1 MPTNRRFR
9 SRTPQQELSLGA
21 IAYLRDDPYDPGL
34 GNALWP
40 GNEHSHLS
48 AHGDTPYSLQGDA
61 ARQACGLSAR
71 ELVERYG
78 DQFLAEYIADHP
90 GQRPHWWWA
99 FNVLD
104 NGQPLRRQR
113 IGGVGVTHGDDHFSY
128 GIPTGWVTRM
138 DQTEER
144 TWPGKPFHP
153 GPAVDPANPPIFESQ
168 AAYLDRHGL
177 LMAGERK
184 RLTDADFA
192 PDVVE
197 LAGYDLVDDDVGD
210 E

>member
-78 DQFLAEYIADHP
+78 DQFLAEYIAKHP
-90 GQRPHWWWA
+90 GKRPAWWWV
-99 FNVLD
+99 FNTLD
-104 NGQPLRRQR
+104 NGEPLLRQR
-113 IGGVGVTHGDDHFSY
+113 IGGVGESSGEWVSY
-128 GIPTGWVTRM
+128 GMPGHWVTPK
-138 DQTEER
+138 DKTEDR
-144 TWPGKPFHP
+144 TWPGKCLHP
-153 GPAVDPANPPIFESQ
+153 GTAVDLVNPPIFESQ
-168 AAYLDRHGL
+168 ATFLDRHGL
-177 LMAGERK
+177 LLPGERK
-184 RLTDADFA
+184 RLTAADFE
-192 PDVVE
+192 PEGVS
-197 LAGYDLVDDDVGD
+197 LADYELVDDAGD